1 MRDEMAGANT
11 VMCKSAP
18 GDMKAASGDTQ
29 SSTT

>member
-1 MRDEMAGANT
+1 MPDEMAGANT
-11 VMCKSAP
+11 VMCKAVP